1 MEQISQ
7 KDFLRVI
14 NLYNNEIELQKK
26 IDSQNNN
33 VLVEEYY
40 LITMNWIENFKKVFQ
55 YDNIIASFPTKIIN
69 PIKLNN
75 LPKIEIRK
83 EDKKGLNI
91 LKNTNMLNN
100 IKIEETN
107 YSFYQSFYLIS
118 PKYYDKIT
126 DGYII
131 DERIKYNI
139 YINKGFF
146 ILDLPKNIIEI
157 ALLEKPYSYKALFL
171 IRYKKNLNSNEEIK
185 KIFSVGFFEY
195 LKQNDI
201 PEDILYERNE
211 ITRNNFNL
219 IKLYLIDH
227 LRPNSMKN
235 ISQKIIP
242 ISSKG
247 LEINNKKGFINF
259 NQESSK
265 LNSIIQILTSI
276 KEIYKY
282 FTNSEIN
289 VNIKKFNH
297 IYVFS
302 SFFYETI
309 NEIFNN
315 IISLKEMDI
324 LINFLS
330 PSITKKELYELLN
343 FILQTLHNE
352 LIPFPQN
359 LNPENLESYDSPFND
374 RNNSLV
380 QFNNYYF
387 SNNNNNNNNLY
398 KKSLISELFNWIREK
413 KVNCNNTFYTSSFQ
427 ALPLIIFDINLLF
440 KKEISNG
447 NLIFHLNNCFEN
459 YSKVEYNDIITPC
472 IYCHN
477 IHNSKHF
484 IYLTPAY
491 FIIVLERKNIPKEV
505 RIKYPNE
512 LDLSI
517 YAENSRFKK
526 YKLIG
531 VIMQEG
537 NNYYSVIK
545 NEKEDL
551 YGNKEEWKIFRDDKV
566 NDIIIDLSK
575 SLNKDSKIIYDE
587 IYNEVNSRILFY
599 KGVNN

>member
-1 MEQISQ
+1 
-7 KDFLRVI
+7 
-14 NLYNNEIELQKK
+14 
-26 IDSQNNN
+26 
-33 VLVEEYY
+33 
-40 LITMNWIENFKKVFQ
+40 
-55 YDNIIASFPTKIIN
+55 
-69 PIKLNN
+69 
-75 LPKIEIRK
+75 
-83 EDKKGLNI
+83 
-91 LKNTNMLNN
+91 
-100 IKIEETN
+100 
-107 YSFYQSFYLIS
+107 
-118 PKYYDKIT
+118 
-126 DGYII
+126 
-131 DERIKYNI
+131 
-139 YINKGFF
+139 
-146 ILDLPKNIIEI
+146 
-157 ALLEKPYSYKALFL
+157 
-171 IRYKKNLNSNEEIK
+171 
-185 KIFSVGFFEY
+185 
-195 LKQNDI
+195 
-201 PEDILYERNE
+201 
-211 ITRNNFNL
+211 
-219 IKLYLIDH
+219 
-227 LRPNSMKN
+227 MKN

-352 LIPFPQN
+352 LILFPHN
-359 LNPENLESYDSPFND
+359 LNKADLKSLDSPFND
-374 RNNSLV
+374 RNNSLA

-387 SNNNNNNNNLY
+387 SNNDYSY

-459 YSKVEYNDIITPC
+459 YSKVENNDIITPC

-491 FIIVLERKNIPKEV
+491 FIIVLERKNIPQEV
-505 RIKYPNE
+505 RIKYSNE

>member
-1 MEQISQ
+1 MITDHIIAPLIS
-7 KDFLRVI
+7 KMKG
-14 NLYNNEIELQKK
+14 EIK
-26 IDSQNNN
+26 
-33 VLVEEYY
+33 
-40 LITMNWIENFKKVFQ
+40 IENLQ
-55 YDNIIASFPTKIIN
+55 NIDIP
-69 PIKLNN
+69 
-75 LPKIEIRK
+75 K
-83 EDKKGLNI
+83 EDKKKLRIIQNSKI
-91 LKNTNMLNN
+91 LQKFD
-100 IKIEETN
+100 IEG
-107 YSFYQSFYLIS
+107 SVLFFYESFYLIS
-118 PKYYDKIT
+118 PKYYNIIT

-131 DERIKYNI
+131 DERIKYNFC
-139 YINKGFF
+139 INKGIF
-146 ILDLPKNIIEI
+146 ILDLSKKVIEI
-157 ALLEKPYSYKALFL
+157 ALFTTPYTYKALYL
-171 IRYKKNLNSNEEIK
+171 IKYLETCNYNEEIK
-185 KIFSVGFFEY
+185 KIYSNGFIEY
-195 LKQNDI
+195 LNQNDI
-201 PEDILYERNE
+201 TNDMLIECKE
-211 ITRNNFNL
+211 IHKNNFDL
-219 IKLYLIDH
+219 IKLYLTDH
-227 LRPNSMKN
+227 IKSDSMKN
-235 ISQKIIP
+235 ISQNIIP
-242 ISSKG
+242 ISSRG
-247 LEINNKKGFINF
+247 LEINNKKGFLIF

-265 LNSIIQILTSI
+265 LNSIIQVLTSI
-276 KEIYKY
+276 KEIYTY
-282 FTNSEIN
+282 FTKNEITSI
-289 VNIKKFNH
+289 IKKFDH
-297 IYVFS
+297 IYVLS
-302 SFFYETI
+302 SFFFEVI
-309 NEIFNN
+309 NDIYNKKMSLEHMN
-315 IISLKEMDI
+315 IIL
-324 LINFLS
+324 NFLS
-330 PSITKKELYELLN
+330 PNITKKDLYDLLN

-359 LNPENLESYDSPFND
+359 LNQENLISYDSPFTD
-374 RNNSLV
+374 RNNSLA
-380 QFNNYYF
+380 QFNYYY
-387 SNNNNNNNNLY
+387 SQNNNNSY

-459 YSKVEYNDIITPC
+459 YSKVENNDINTPC

-477 IHNSKHF
+477 NHNSKHF

-599 KGVNN
+599 KGVNY

>member
-1 MEQISQ
+1 M
-7 KDFLRVI
+7 KKKLRI
-14 NLYNNEIELQKK
+14 IQNSKILQKFD
-26 IDSQNNN
+26 IEGS
-33 VLVEEYY
+33 VL
-40 LITMNWIENFKKVFQ
+40 F
-55 YDNIIASFPTKIIN
+55 
-69 PIKLNN
+69 
-75 LPKIEIRK
+75 
-83 EDKKGLNI
+83 
-91 LKNTNMLNN
+91 
-100 IKIEETN
+100 
-107 YSFYQSFYLIS
+107 FYESFYLIS
-118 PKYYDKIT
+118 PKYYNIIT

-131 DERIKYNI
+131 DERIKYNFC
-139 YINKGFF
+139 INKGIF
-146 ILDLPKNIIEI
+146 ILDLSKKVIEI
-157 ALLEKPYSYKALFL
+157 ALFTTPYTYKALYL
-171 IRYKKNLNSNEEIK
+171 IKYLETCNYNEEIK
-185 KIFSVGFFEY
+185 KIYSNGFIEY
-195 LKQNDI
+195 LNQNDI
-201 PEDILYERNE
+201 TNDMLIECKE
-211 ITRNNFNL
+211 IHKNNFDL
-219 IKLYLIDH
+219 IKLYLTDH
-227 LRPNSMKN
+227 IKSDSMKN
-235 ISQKIIP
+235 ISQNIIP
-242 ISSKG
+242 ISSRG
-247 LEINNKKGFINF
+247 LEINNKKGFLIF

-265 LNSIIQILTSI
+265 LNSIIQVLTSI
-276 KEIYKY
+276 KEIYTY
-282 FTNSEIN
+282 FTKNEITSI
-289 VNIKKFNH
+289 IKKFDH
-297 IYVFS
+297 IYVLS
-302 SFFYETI
+302 SFFFEVI
-309 NEIFNN
+309 NDIYNKKISLEHMN
-315 IISLKEMDI
+315 IIL
-324 LINFLS
+324 NFLS
-330 PSITKKELYELLN
+330 PNITKKDLYDLLN

-359 LNPENLESYDSPFND
+359 LNQENLISYDSPFTD
-374 RNNSLV
+374 RNNSLA
-380 QFNNYYF
+380 QFNYYY
-387 SNNNNNNNNLY
+387 SQNNNNSY

-440 KKEISNG
+440 KKEILNG

-459 YSKVEYNDIITPC
+459 YSKVENNDINNPC

-477 IHNSKHF
+477 IHISRHF

-491 FIIVLERKNIPKEV
+491 FIIVLERTNIPKEV

>member
-7 KDFLRVI
+7 KDFWRVI

-131 DERIKYNI
+131 DERIKNNI
-139 YINKGFF
+139 YINKGMF
-146 ILDLPKNIIEI
+146 ILDLSKNMIEI
-157 ALLEKPYSYKALFL
+157 ALLETPYSYNALFL
-171 IRYKKNLNSNEEIK
+171 IRYKNILNSNEEIK
-185 KIFSVGFFEY
+185 KIFSNGVFGY

-201 PEDILYERNE
+201 PEDIFYESGE
-211 ITRNNFNL
+211 ITKNNFNL
-219 IKLYLIDH
+219 IKLYLIDN
-227 LRPNSMKN
+227 LRKNSMKN
-235 ISQKIIP
+235 ISQKVIP

-387 SNNNNNNNNLY
+387 SNNNNNDNNDNSY
-398 KKSLISELFNWIREK
+398 KKSLISELFNWI
-413 KVNCNNTFYTSSFQ
+413 
-427 ALPLIIFDINLLF
+427 
-440 KKEISNG
+440 
-447 NLIFHLNNCFEN
+447 
-459 YSKVEYNDIITPC
+459 
-472 IYCHN
+472 
-477 IHNSKHF
+477 
-484 IYLTPAY
+484 
-491 FIIVLERKNIPKEV
+491 
-505 RIKYPNE
+505 
-512 LDLSI
+512 
-517 YAENSRFKK
+517 
-526 YKLIG
+526 
-531 VIMQEG
+531 
-537 NNYYSVIK
+537 
-545 NEKEDL
+545 
-551 YGNKEEWKIFRDDKV
+551 
-566 NDIIIDLSK
+566 
-575 SLNKDSKIIYDE
+575 
-587 IYNEVNSRILFY
+587 
-599 KGVNN
+599 

>member
-14 NLYNNEIELQKK
+14 NLYNNEIELQKI

-33 VLVEEYY
+33 ILVEEYY
-40 LITMNWIENFKKVFQ
+40 LITKDWIENFKKVFQ
-55 YDNIIASFPTKIIN
+55 YDIIIASFPTKIIN
-69 PIKLNN
+69 PILNN

-91 LKNTNMLNN
+91 LKNTNMLDN
-100 IKIEETN
+100 ITIEETK

-118 PKYYDKIT
+118 PKYYNKIT
-126 DGYII
+126 DGFII

-352 LIPFPQN
+352 LILFPHN
-359 LNPENLESYDSPFND
+359 LNKADLKSLDSPFND
-374 RNNSLV
+374 RNNSLD

-387 SNNNNNNNNLY
+387 SDNDNSY

-459 YSKVEYNDIITPC
+459 YSKVENNDINTPC

-477 IHNSKHF
+477 SHNSKHF

-551 YGNKEEWKIFRDDKV
+551 YGNKEELKKFRDDLV

-575 SLNKDSKIIYDE
+575 PLNGDTKIIYDE

-599 KGVNN
+599 KGVNY